1 MDTTP
6 EEWPTIKVSVRD
18 LWEARARV
26 VHSPEAKIKL
36 CHLAG
41 APWSD
46 KDPDAQLHD
55 LQIEV
60 LSRPEREKIVH
71 GASRLGKSVLGGCET
86 LCESMLPG
94 SKTAIVA
101 GRFDHVAHEFQYVY
115 AGLRKL
121 FRTAPQAFM
130 RLVFKHSQNYH
141 EYDAA
146 PIWGSRVRGYS
157 TKEDEG
163 AALLGQEFSRVCL
176 GEGSHISKDIL
187 EKKVMRA
194 IDGALMTRRD
204 GLMIETGYLSIY
216 TTPKG
221 YEGCSASEWER
232 IMEQTKRQPEKFHY
246 GNVPFPQTVWIRE
259 ANILENPAYDRSI
272 YDARKK
278 TLSKAA
284 FEEQYDGKMT
294 FASGRIY
301 AEFVEHTHRVP
312 MPPNEKIRQMRL
324 GVGIDTGA
332 HFGMVLCGID
342 PQGVVWL
349 LAEVYTQKVTIN
361 DSCDEVKDELLRVL
375 GPVFATKE
383 WDVIKET
390 IDRWIVDPA
399 SQHKMELN
407 DLLDICVEVP
417 DRDEG
422 KFELLPTIEQVRNLF
437 GANQLFMAD
446 TLDWTYDQLRKYV
459 WKQIKAVGAKNAPI
473 VKEPK
478 KDYDHLMDAMRFVV
492 VPLWQMGPPDIDE
505 IPVLT
510 MAEAWEIARKER
522 IHGPLKKIL
531 EKAESM
537 GGRWV

>member
-1 MDTTP
+1 MDT
-6 EEWPTIKVSVRD
+6 EHPTIKISPRD

-26 VHSPEAKIKL
+26 YHSPAAKIAL
-36 CHLAG
+36 CHMAG

-46 KDPDAQLHD
+46 KDPDASLHPLQL
-55 LQIEV
+55 EV

-101 GRFDHVAHEFQYVY
+101 GRFDHVAHEFQYLFM
-115 AGLRKL
+115 AMRNL
-121 FRTAPQAFM
+121 FRAVPQAFM

-141 EYDAA
+141 EYDCE

-163 AALLGQEFSRVCL
+163 AALLGQEFSRVVL
-176 GEGSHISKDIL
+176 GEGSHIATDIL

-204 GLMIETGYLSIY
+204 GVSIETGYLSIY

-221 YEGCSASEWER
+221 FEGCSASEWER
-232 IMEQTKRQPEKFHY
+232 VMEQTKRKPERFHY
-246 GNVPFPQTVWIRE
+246 GNVDFPQTVWIRE
-259 ANILENPAYDRSI
+259 ANILENPAYDKRI

-301 AEFVEHTHRVP
+301 AEFVEHIHRVP
-312 MPPNEKIRQMRL
+312 LPSSDNIRLMRL
-324 GVGIDTGA
+324 AVGIDTGA
-332 HFGMVLCGID
+332 HFGLILAGID
-342 PQGVVWL
+342 RRDILWL

-361 DSCDEVKDELLRVL
+361 ESCDEVKAELTRVL
-375 GPVFATKE
+375 KDVFKTEE
-383 WDVIKET
+383 WEILKDCVET
-390 IDRWIVDPA
+390 WYVDPA
-399 SQHKMELN
+399 SQHKMELM
-407 DLLDICVEVP
+407 DLLDITVCVP
-417 DRDEG
+417 GRNEG
-422 KFELLPTIEQVRNLF
+422 KFELIPTIDQVRNLYSH
-437 GANQLFMAD
+437 NRLFMAD
-446 TLDWTYDQLRKYV
+446 TLDITHDQVRKYV
-459 WKQIKAVGAKNAPI
+459 WKQVKAVGAKNAPI
-473 VKEPK
+473 VKEPR

-492 VPLWQMGPPDIDE
+492 VPLEQMGGLEPDDT
-505 IPVLT
+505 PVYT
-510 MAEAWEIARKER
+510 MAQAWEQARR
-522 IHGPLKKIL
+522 DHLHGPLKAAL
-531 EKAESM
+531 ARAEAV
-537 GGRWV
+537 GGTWV